1 MRWIRS
7 QENFKRFP
15 LEAALTR
22 LWSRDFVDGDVFGL
36 SIWQYFFSC
45 PLIKKPENFI
55 ISDASNVKQFCWR
68 CKAHGFKA
76 GIHSACPFKCCKCAE
91 CEKIAKHNEMARE
104 KDVPTSWPDH
114 CYPQAALTWLLSK
127 SSNLQTRTRV
137 LKWRKK
143 RCPQLPLKPVCCQL
157 HDLLIQFFVNL
168 PFQLF

>member
-55 ISDASNVKQFCWR
+55 MSDASNVKRFCRR

-104 KDVPTSWPDH
+104 RARKRRANELAGPLLPSSSVDLTIEQVIQLANKNSGTEVAKKKMSTTALKAGMLSTSWSFDPIF
-114 CYPQAALTWLLSK
+114 C
-127 SSNLQTRTRV
+127 
-137 LKWRKK
+137 
-143 RCPQLPLKPVCCQL
+143 
-157 HDLLIQFFVNL
+157 
-168 PFQLF
+168 

>member
-1 MRWIRS
+1 M
-7 QENFKRFP
+7 
-15 LEAALTR
+15 
-22 LWSRDFVDGDVFGL
+22 
-36 SIWQYFFSC
+36 
-45 PLIKKPENFI
+45 
-55 ISDASNVKQFCWR
+55 SDASNVERFCRR

-104 KDVPTSWPDH
+104 RARKRRADELAGPLLPSSSVD
-114 CYPQAALTWLLSK
+114 LTIEQVIQLANKNSGTEVAK
-127 SSNLQTRTRV
+127 
-137 LKWRKK
+137 KKPKK